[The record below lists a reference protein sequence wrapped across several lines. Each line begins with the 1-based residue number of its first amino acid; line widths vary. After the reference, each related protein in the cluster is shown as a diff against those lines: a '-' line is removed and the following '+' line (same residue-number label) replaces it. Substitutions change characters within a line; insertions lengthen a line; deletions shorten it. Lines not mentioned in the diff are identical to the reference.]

1 MTMDECKST
10 IFAFAWKAKCFAF
23 YGFLHLLFFEDFS
36 GILGNLEQK
45 YILQTI
51 WNLTKYSVLEIQFWP
66 VKFPNL
72 LVGYAKIPSNIA
84 FLPIQAMQAITTV
97 QWVDWLDEYIK
108 LQKAF
113 KRI

>member
-1 MTMDECKST
+1 M
-10 IFAFAWKAKCFAF
+10 
-23 YGFLHLLFFEDFS
+23 
-36 GILGNLEQK
+36 
-45 YILQTI
+45 
-51 WNLTKYSVLEIQFWP
+51 LEIQFWP

-84 FLPIQAMQAITTV
+84 FLPIKAMQAITTV